1 MRRLSWIGFTLV
13 LAACQEATSPRT
25 GLDALRMSV
34 RAVPDTVIAGNPADI
49 LLTLTNTTRQ
59 GVDVYTCPAY
69 FWVQGS
75 KGEVVSGSRTQMCVA
90 ALLPPL
96 HFEPGESR
104 LLRFTWFG
112 AHTEAVLPGTY
123 ALYGWIG
130 EDTHA
135 SLPAR
140 VTVQAPAP

>member
-1 MRRLSWIGFTLV
+1 MRRLSWIGLTLV

-34 RAVPDTVIAGNPADI
+34 RAVPDTVIAGSPADI
-49 LLTLTNTTRQ
+49 LLTVTNTTGL
-59 GVDVYTCPAY
+59 GVDVPSCPTY

-75 KGEVVSGSRTQMCVA
+75 KGEVVSGSRTGACIA
-90 ALLPPL
+90 IALPPL
-96 HFEPGESR
+96 HFEPGESM

-112 AHTEAVLPGTY
+112 VYTEAVLPGTY
-123 ALYGWIG
+123 ALYGWIN

-135 SLPAR
+135 SPPAR